1 MKKSEIIVDAEYIIK
16 NRNGEN
22 KIPQRLIQMGVLSDS
37 CIRIVR
43 IAPMGGTVEVVIDE
57 TGNIAL
63 RMEELLQLDCELA
76 AIPLSKVDNI
86 KNKTF
91 RIKEFKGGFLFKQ
104 KMDKRGLSIGSTIF
118 EAESNHGFH
127 LKLSENKI
135 ATVGRGEASK
145 IILKPV
151 NNDD

>member
-1 MKKSEIIVDAEYIIK
+1 MKKSEIIVDAEYIIR

-22 KIPQRLIQMGVLSDS
+22 KIPQRLIQMGVLSGS
-37 CIRIVR
+37 RFRIVR

-63 RMEELLQLDCELA
+63 RMEELLHLDCELV
-76 AIPLSKVDNI
+76 AIPLSKINDI
-86 KNKTF
+86 KNRPF

-104 KMDKRGLSIGSTIF
+104 KMDNRGLAIGSTIF
-118 EAESNHGFH
+118 EAEKNQGFH
-127 LKLSENKI
+127 LKLDEDKI
-135 ATVGRGEASK
+135 VTVGRGEASK

-151 NNDD
+151 NK